1 MEYPL
6 IIILA
11 LTMSSKEPD
20 FNRFVVQQEEA
31 FESWR
36 ESNPGDFKAYLDA
49 KVLEFSKPKD
59 LKVLKK
65 QVFLIAL
72 YKFKKEPPSSILK
85 EVSEKY
91 RDVLEGLDMSKVTWQ
106 ELFDKIRSLNQPNV
120 KDKARHH

>member
-11 LTMSSKEPD
+11 FAMSSKEPD
-20 FNRFVVQQEEA
+20 FNKFVKQHEEA

-36 ESNPGDFKAYLDA
+36 DANPGDFKSYLDA

-59 LKVLKK
+59 LKILKK

-72 YKFKKEPPSSILK
+72 YKLKKEPSSQVLI

-91 RDVLEGLDMSKVTWQ
+91 KDVLEGFDLERITWQ
-106 ELFDKIRSLNQPNV
+106 ELFEKIKSLNETKN
-120 KDKARHH
+120 K